1 MLYQGDVVPTDSAI
15 GHRRGNS
22 GNVATKDLEGGLSR
36 VVARNA
42 RAVRAALR
50 LRQSDVAAR
59 AGMSQSVLSVL
70 EGERRRVTL
79 DDALAL
85 CRGLDVTLPE
95 LLDGASVQDR
105 RTLGI

>member
-1 MLYQGDVVPTDSAI
+1 MVD
-15 GHRRGNS
+15 RRGDS
-22 GNVATKDLEGGLSR
+22 GTVATRDAEGGLSR
-36 VVARNA
+36 VIARNA
-42 RAVRAALR
+42 RAIRAALR

-85 CRGLDVTLPE
+85 CRGLGVTLPE
-95 LLDGASVQDR
+95 LLEGASAQDR

>member
-1 MLYQGDVVPTDSAI
+1 M
-15 GHRRGNS
+15 
-22 GNVATKDLEGGLSR
+22 
-36 VVARNA
+36 VARNA
-42 RAVRAALR
+42 RALRAAQR
-50 LRQSDVAAR
+50 LRQADVAAR

-85 CRGLDVTLPE
+85 CRGLGVTLPE
-95 LLDGASVQDR
+95 LLDGASAEDR

>member
-1 MLYQGDVVPTDSAI
+1 MSPRGSHDS
-15 GHRRGNS
+15 
-22 GNVATKDLEGGLSR
+22 LSV

-42 RAVRAALR
+42 RSRRAALR
-50 LRQSDVAAR
+50 LRQADVAER
-59 AGMSQSVLSVL
+59 AGMARSVLSVL

-85 CRGLDVTLPE
+85 CRGLGVTLPE
-95 LLDGASVQDR
+95 LLDGASAQDR

>member
-1 MLYQGDVVPTDSAI
+1 M
-15 GHRRGNS
+15 
-22 GNVATKDLEGGLSR
+22 ATQDAAGGLSY

-42 RAVRAALR
+42 RAIRAAMR
-50 LRQSDVAAR
+50 LRQADVAAR

-85 CRGLDVTLPE
+85 CRGLGVTLPE
-95 LLDGASVQDR
+95 LLEGATAEDR